1 MMNTTLDYSHKRALD
16 DLLQAERDLRRKS
29 EEANRAIR
37 QVLVETANRFD
48 GTRLESLRRDDPSI
62 PANWGALDWKKF
74 FEDVAAPSRGWV
86 PVPVAPDT
94 RVQIELQQQVSEL
107 QSALDKAEL
116 DLKEERAKVA
126 VAVTAPVVRVVETA
140 NVDQIVVAADAIENI
155 PSEATP
161 ALSVI
166 VQNTKEMLGNFP
178 QKIPTAFSSVLSGG
192 GRTGG
197 DLVRVFQ
204 RYWLILYLIGH
215 WRLAASMELEEALAE
230 TVGVSAG
237 SGSMHRV
244 LEDMEKANVLTIEIL
259 DLKSPRTVL
268 KLYRLSPEGEKL
280 YQALFQTRAYENDWS
295 RLIRLHEGA
304 RFPEHTLAVLAFTMH
319 ARKRGWATQV
329 LPEVKKTKSVP
340 DAWIMRGDEKLYI
353 EVELGEKERVSKWR
367 NQAVLNGGRTA
378 LCAATQKSRARLV
391 GDCKLDHLPGL
402 ATDLES
408 LVRGKFREI
417 NSTSPLWL
425 ASWE

>member
-1 MMNTTLDYSHKRALD
+1 
-16 DLLQAERDLRRKS
+16 
-29 EEANRAIR
+29 
-37 QVLVETANRFD
+37 
-48 GTRLESLRRDDPSI
+48 
-62 PANWGALDWKKF
+62 
-74 FEDVAAPSRGWV
+74 
-86 PVPVAPDT
+86 
-94 RVQIELQQQVSEL
+94 
-107 QSALDKAEL
+107 
-116 DLKEERAKVA
+116 
-126 VAVTAPVVRVVETA
+126 
-140 NVDQIVVAADAIENI
+140 
-155 PSEATP
+155 
-161 ALSVI
+161 
-166 VQNTKEMLGNFP
+166 
-178 QKIPTAFSSVLSGG
+178 
-192 GRTGG
+192 
-197 DLVRVFQ
+197 
-204 RYWLILYLIGH
+204 LILYLIEH
-215 WRLAASMELEEALAE
+215 WRLAASMELEEALAG

-244 LEDMEKANVLTIEIL
+244 LEDMEKANVLTFEIL

-280 YQALFQTRAYENDWS
+280 YQALFQIRAYENDWS

-304 RFPEHTLAVLAFTMH
+304 RFTDHTLAVLAFTMH

-340 DAWIMRGDEKLYI
+340 DAWVMRGDEKLYV

-367 NQAVLNGGRTA
+367 NQAVLNGGRTV
-378 LCAATQKSRARLV
+378 LCASTQKSRARLV
-391 GDCKLDHLPGL
+391 GDCRLDHLPGL